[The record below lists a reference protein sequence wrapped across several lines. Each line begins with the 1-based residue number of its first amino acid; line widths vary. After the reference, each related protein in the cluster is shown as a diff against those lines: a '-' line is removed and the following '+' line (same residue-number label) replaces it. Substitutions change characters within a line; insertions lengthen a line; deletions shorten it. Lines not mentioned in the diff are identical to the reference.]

1 MPDAP
6 PPTETTMDSRRDEG
20 AWAELERGIHA
31 ALETYSNVHRGSGHA
46 SQVSTHLYEE
56 ARTIVLEHLGLRGGR
71 HVVVFATPR
80 RAAQLAKQLPAGR
93 FQVVSSEELGLPLGV
108 RALAIERGALPRG
121 VPFQTGGGTTKLVS
135 RNWAIWADGADR
147 FEAGTPAIVNV
158 LALAKALKMIA
169 ASRQDLF
176 HGQAEATPAPNLRH
190 DALDALSG
198 KELLAALRRSL
209 VGRDLRVPT
218 AEGLRPFTQLDN
230 SASTPTFEPI
240 WQAFRGTWRQP
251 EAARRDVVQQAR
263 AICAEALHAPA
274 PDYELVFTS
283 NTTEAINL
291 VAESLGREAG
301 TDGDQVIVN
310 TLLEHSSNDLPW
322 RNVPGHALVRLQIDA
337 NGFVDLPGLEALLRA
352 HGGRVRL
359 VAVSGASNVLGVCND
374 LAEIGRIAHQHGA
387 RVLVDAAQLV
397 AHRSI
402 DVERLGIDYLAFSAH
417 KVYAPFGCGVLVA
430 RKGLLRFDDAEL
442 AQLHASGEEN
452 AGGVAALGK
461 ALVLLRRVGMDLV
474 EAEERE
480 LTARLLRG
488 LAKIPGVTLYGIQDP
503 ESAAFAHK
511 VGVVAFALDGMMAPR
526 VGRELAERSGIGI
539 RAGCHCAHLLI
550 KHLVGIGPFL
560 EQFQRAIQTVFPS
573 LKLPGVARVSLGLA
587 STGEDVDALLRAVEG
602 LRRKPQAE
610 SVPAAEVKRQ
620 MAAFVEAAALR
631 VYAQPS

>member
-6 PPTETTMDSRRDEG
+6 LPTETVSRRDEA
-20 AWAELERGIHA
+20 AWNELERGMHA

-46 SQVSTHLYEE
+46 SLVSTHLYEE
-56 ARTIVLEHLGLRGGR
+56 ARAIVLEHLGLGGDR

-80 RAAQLAKQLPAGR
+80 RAAQLTQKLPPNR
-93 FQVVSSEELGLPLGV
+93 FQVVSSEDLGLPLGV
-108 RALAIERGALPRG
+108 RALAIERSALPKG

-169 ASRQDLF
+169 GSRKDLF
-176 HGQAEATPAPNLRH
+176 HGEEEAMPAPDLRR
-190 DALDALSG
+190 DTLDPLSG
-198 KELLAALRRSL
+198 KELLSALRETRI
-209 VGRDLRVPT
+209 GRDLRVPT
-218 AEGLRPFTQLDN
+218 SDGLQRFTQLDH

-240 WQAFRGTWRQP
+240 WQTFRDTWRQP
-251 EAARRDVVQQAR
+251 ESVRHAVVQQAR
-263 AICAEALHAPA
+263 AVCAEALHAPER
-274 PDYELVFTS
+274 DYEVVFTS

-291 VAESLGREAG
+291 VAESLVRESRA
-301 TDGDQVIVN
+301 DGEQVIVN

-322 RNVPGHALVRLQIDA
+322 RHVPGHTLIRLPVDA
-337 NGFVDLPGLEALLRA
+337 SGFVDLPALDALLNE
-352 HGGRVRL
+352 HQGRVRL

-374 LAEIGRIAHQHGA
+374 LAEIGRIARRHGA
-387 RVLVDAAQLV
+387 RLLVDAAQLV
-397 AHRSI
+397 AHRAI

-417 KVYAPFGCGVLVA
+417 KVYAPFGCGVLIA
-430 RKGLLRFDDAEL
+430 RKGLLRFDDTEL
-442 AQLHASGEEN
+442 AQIDASGEEN
-452 AGGVAALGK
+452 AGGIAALGK
-461 ALVLLRRVGMDLV
+461 ALSLLRRIGMDVV

-488 LAKIPGVTLYGIQDP
+488 LAKVPGLTLYGIQDP
-503 ESAAFAHK
+503 DSAAFAQK
-511 VGVVAFALDGMMAPR
+511 VGVVAFALDKMMAPR
-526 VGRELAERSGIGI
+526 VGRELAERSGMGI

-587 STGEDVDALLRAVEG
+587 STAEDVDALVRTVEG
-602 LRRKPQAE
+602 LGQKSVG
-610 SVPAAEVKRQ
+610 SVPAAEVRRQ
-620 MAAFVEAAALR
+620 MAAFVETAALR